1 MRTIFAL
8 TLSLLSLFSCDH
20 QPGTT
25 IVTISSDDSE
35 KLFAA
40 TIKLSHGIGD
50 FQCAR
55 STEGNCYY
63 VVFLNHC
70 VAGST
75 GDHQA
80 AGQCTAKLLE
90 QFMLASGQ
98 SKQISGLPDGVK
110 SCVAHEAIPVAPGCA
125 K

>member
-1 MRTIFAL
+1 VRTIIAL
-8 TLSLLSLFSCDH
+8 ALSLLSLFSCDH

-25 IVTISSDDSE
+25 IVTVSSHDSE
-35 KLFAA
+35 HIFAA
-40 TIKLSHGIGD
+40 TAKFSQGIGD
-50 FQCAR
+50 FQCAH

-63 VVFLNHC
+63 VVFLNQC

-90 QFMLASGQ
+90 QFMLASGE
-98 SKQISGLPDGVK
+98 SRQISGLPDGVK
-110 SCVAHEAIPVAPGCA
+110 SCVAREAIPVAPGCA
-125 K
+125 R